1 MEGKSMADKKTKPEK
16 ELTEEQKKAAA
27 LSRKKSQVKKKI
39 SELKEDMKIYSQ
51 LSRVKFNKEL
61 KSNVEEIFQKYG
73 DVLIELYKDELI
85 NELKEMKPKDDK

>member
-1 MEGKSMADKKTKPEK
+1 MADKKTKPEK